1 MEEEL
6 LTSNIGAPLVQ
17 KERLKGKDRDPPVQR
32 KEYIKDQTQQ
42 KDRKNTEE
50 MIKIKSHLNYVMHF
64 LIFCSYFV
72 EKMFL
77 S

>member
-6 LTSNIGAPLVQ
+6 LTSNTGTAFVQ

-32 KEYIKDQTQQ
+32 KEYIKNQTQQ
-42 KDRKNTEE
+42 KCSKDTKE
-50 MIKIKSHLNYVMHF
+50 MIKIKSHLNEVMNF
-64 LIFCSYFV
+64 LISCSHFV
-72 EKMFL
+72 GKTFM